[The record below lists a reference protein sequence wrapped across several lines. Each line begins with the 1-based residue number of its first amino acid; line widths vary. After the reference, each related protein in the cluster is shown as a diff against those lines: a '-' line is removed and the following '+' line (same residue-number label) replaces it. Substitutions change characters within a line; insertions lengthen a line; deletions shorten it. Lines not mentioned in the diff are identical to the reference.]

1 MMRVGLRETIFCGK
15 HTMQHENRTT
25 TQRCTYTQ
33 AWPGLST
40 KFFTPPATKNN
51 NQSQI
56 FSEQPIS
63 FAAYTL
69 ATLKRKL
76 DTKHRAV

>member
-15 HTMQHENRTT
+15 HTMQHENMTT

-40 KFFTPPATKNN
+40 ATKNN